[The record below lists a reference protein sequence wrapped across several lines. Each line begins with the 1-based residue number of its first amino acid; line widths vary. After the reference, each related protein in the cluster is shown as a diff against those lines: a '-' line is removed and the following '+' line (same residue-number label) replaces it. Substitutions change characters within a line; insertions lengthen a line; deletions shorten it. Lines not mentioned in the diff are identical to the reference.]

1 MVGLTP
7 LKWSISVVVTGF
19 LLVAAQ
25 SAVAISMGIFSD
37 RELAYTVTRNGTPI
51 GSHVY
56 TFNRD
61 GERVRVDIRTDIDFR
76 LLSVP
81 IYRFKHESHEVWV
94 GDRLIRMVSKT
105 NDNGDP
111 VKIEVRAD
119 GAILKVENRQ
129 ESVNVDADAIPAS
142 LWNREVVDRE
152 RLLNTVNG
160 EVMTTKV
167 TDLGEE
173 TLTTAGESITA
184 RRFRLSGDYN
194 RDLWY
199 DIRDGKLVRVR
210 FEAADGSEV
219 EYVLTRSPKSG
230 QAPRNSAS

>member
-7 LKWSISVVVTGF
+7 LKWAISVAVTGF
-19 LLVAAQ
+19 LLVAAP

-37 RELAYTVTRNGTPI
+37 RQLAYTITRNGTPI

-81 IYRFKHESHEVWV
+81 IYRFKHESHEIWV

-111 VKIEVRAD
+111 VKIEVQAD
-119 GAILKVENRQ
+119 GAVLKVGTRQ

-142 LWNREVVDRE
+142 LWNRRVVERQ

-160 EVMTTKV
+160 KVMTTKV

-173 TLTTAGESITA
+173 TLTTAGGLITA

-210 FEAADGSEV
+210 FEAADGSLV
-219 EYVLTRSPKSG
+219 EYVLTHSPKSD
-230 QAPRNSAS
+230 QSPRNSAS